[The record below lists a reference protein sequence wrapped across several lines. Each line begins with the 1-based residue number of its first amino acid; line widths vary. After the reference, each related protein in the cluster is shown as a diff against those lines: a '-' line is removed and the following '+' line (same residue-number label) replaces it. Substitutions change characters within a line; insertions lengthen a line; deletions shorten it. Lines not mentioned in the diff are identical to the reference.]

1 MVKYSHDLRLEL
13 VLKVESGASLR
24 STAKESGVS
33 KNVLR
38 QWVRH
43 YQSDGLEGLFST
55 KQRYTANFKQYA
67 VEYRWQKGLSYSQAV
82 SELGIPNSATLF
94 AWEKIFLEMG
104 PEGLQDTRKG
114 RPPTVPKK
122 KKDTQPKTR
131 EQELEAKIAHLE
143 MENAYLKK
151 LNALVAERE
160 KSEKKISS
168 ESSQN

>member
-1 MVKYSHDLRLEL
+1 MTKFKHEFRLAL
-13 VLKVESGASLR
+13 VQKVVDGASVLG
-24 STAKESGVS
+24 TAKEAGVGHRT
-33 KNVLR
+33 LR
-38 QWVRH
+38 QWVGNYRAG
-43 YQSDGLEGLFST
+43 GLEGLFST
-55 KQRYTANFKQYA
+55 KQRYTGSFKQYA
-67 VEYRWQKGLSYSQAV
+67 VEYRWQKGLSYSQAA
-82 SELGIPNSATLF
+82 SELGIPHCATLH

-114 RPPTVPKK
+114 RPPTMPKK
-122 KKDTQPKTR
+122 KKGTEPKTR

-160 KSEKKISS
+160 KSEKKTSS